1 MEPTEA
7 RKESGDAS
15 EMEGLEDAHIVRLEE
30 DMFLDKFLQ
39 VRRREFGY
47 VGMSSFQM
55 YPFLSAQRLIFNVSN
70 LMSLVMEEE
79 RMSGG
84 RGREWMRFWDKVF
97 DT

>member
-15 EMEGLEDAHIVRLEE
+15 EIEGLEDAHIVRLEE

-47 VGMSSFQM
+47 VGMW
-55 YPFLSAQRLIFNVSN
+55 V
-70 LMSLVMEEE
+70 
-79 RMSGG
+79 
-84 RGREWMRFWDKVF
+84 
-97 DT
+97 